1 MKRTILLIA
10 ILFYSILHS
19 QTFDG
24 NLGSKSLNWTMEQK
38 DFSSLPRIGIDP
50 MSIKLWDNYNGANS
64 PSQYGSLLEINGR
77 VSHLV
82 SQLYFVGTGAD
93 NDRIKYRTAF
103 YAQNS
108 WSEWRN
114 ILDSKNDVES
124 RGNLKIEGNGYIAGK
139 FSVGNNHG
147 VKLSVENSGWINTSI
162 IETGYTDALGDFTDI
177 KVAGY
182 ISNSASVRILRNGNV
197 GIGVIRPTN
206 KLDVNGT
213 IHSKEVKVDMD
224 GWSWPDFVFKKEYTL
239 PTLEEVEKHIADK
252 GHLENIPSEE
262 EVLKDGISLGEMN
275 SKLLQKIEELTLYVI
290 QQNRKIY
297 SQEDKIK
304 ELEKEIIAFKS
315 FSERLTKIEQ
325 QLK

>member
-1 MKRTILLIA
+1 
-10 ILFYSILHS
+10 
-19 QTFDG
+19 
-24 NLGSKSLNWTMEQK
+24 
-38 DFSSLPRIGIDP
+38 
-50 MSIKLWDNYNGANS
+50 
-64 PSQYGSLLEINGR
+64 

-124 RGNLKIEGNGYIAGK
+124 IGNLKIEGNGYIAGK

-147 VKLSVENSGWINTSI
+147 VKLSVGNSGWINTSI

-182 ISNSASVRILRNGNV
+182 ISNSASVRILRDGNV
-197 GIGVIRPTN
+197 GIGVIRPAN

-213 IHSKEVKVDMD
+213 IHSKEVKVDMT
-224 GWSWPDFVFKKEYTL
+224 GWSDFVFKKEYNL
-239 PTLEEVEKHIADK
+239 PTLEEVEKHIAEK

-262 EVLKDGISLGEMN
+262 EVLKNGINVGEMN
-275 SKLLQKIEELTLYVI
+275 VKLLQKIEELTLYMI
-290 QQNRKIY
+290 EMKKENIEIKKENAGMKKRI
-297 SQEDKIK
+297 DKI
-304 ELEKEIIAFKS
+304 EKK
-315 FSERLTKIEQ
+315 
-325 QLK
+325 